1 MISTERALG
10 FFIEALAPIIWR
22 SPAKMAAK
30 LEGFAATESGS
41 ALDMFKAAELTDD
54 PRLRRLFFRHALD
67 EARHARMFHEAAQ
80 QRAGDW
86 GQQALEYCGQTGLE
100 MDHIL
105 QKLLDL
111 GLTRADIRDIE
122 RLSNS
127 DVLRRMGGMA
137 TGVTHF
143 ARTDAIAYFEAWA
156 DLLEEQLPEDL
167 LMAAK

>member
-1 MISTERALG
+1 
-10 FFIEALAPIIWR
+10 
-22 SPAKMAAK
+22 MAAPH
-30 LEGFAATESGS
+30 
-41 ALDMFKAAELTDD
+41 
-54 PRLRRLFFRHALD
+54 PRLIDALRETAERLRGDSDYKWSTMDLQLRTSRTTVTQRTPR
-67 EARHARMFHEAAQ
+67 EIHEAAQ

-86 GQQALEYCGQTGLE
+86 GQHALEYCGQTGLE

>member
-1 MISTERALG
+1 
-10 FFIEALAPIIWR
+10 
-22 SPAKMAAK
+22 MAAPH
-30 LEGFAATESGS
+30 
-41 ALDMFKAAELTDD
+41 
-54 PRLRRLFFRHALD
+54 PRLIDALRETAERLRGDSDYKWSNYGLCNCGHLAQTVTNRTPK
-67 EARHARMFHEAAQ
+67 EIHEAAQ

-105 QKLLDL
+105 QMLLDL
-111 GLTRADIRDIE
+111 GLTRSDIRDIE
-122 RLSNS
+122 RLSNI

-156 DLLEEQLPEDL
+156 DLLEEQLPLDL